1 MQTYLHKLRAQI
13 LVLLLF
19 ASGASISRAAET
31 LEQQVD
37 RLMSPYNRPD
47 VPGAAIGIFRGPDIL
62 LNKAYGMRNLENH
75 QPSTITTNFRTASL
89 TKAFTATA
97 IMQLVEAGHLTL
109 DATIQDYF
117 PNFPDYGSRIT
128 IKHLLSHTS
137 GFQEYE
143 LLMPPD
149 YQGQITDKEVLAL
162 LANERSGYFTPGS
175 RFRYSNS
182 GYAILACIVEQITS
196 TPFQDYLRDHIF
208 LPLQMHQTVAYV
220 KNYNDVVERAYGY
233 SPNGNG
239 FKFTDQS
246 STSAVLGDGG
256 IYSSIR
262 DLHQWLQMWSGGN
275 SVLRPTSMTA
285 MTEPNL
291 LNSGKATNYGF
302 GWFVDQFGDTRKIS
316 HTGSTIG
323 QKHAIAFYPEKNL
336 GIVILVNREN
346 AAPWEI
352 LDSIAARLIREQSAA
367 HNPEG
372 LGAAFDLRLQ

>member
-1 MQTYLHKLRAQI
+1 
-13 LVLLLF
+13 
-19 ASGASISRAAET
+19 
-31 LEQQVD
+31 
-37 RLMSPYNRPD
+37 MSPYNRPN
-47 VPGAAIGIFRGPDIL
+47 VPGAAFGVFRGPHIL

-97 IMQLVEAGHLTL
+97 VMQLVEAGHLTL

-162 LANERSGYFTPGS
+162 LAIERSGYFTPGS

-233 SPNGNG
+233 SPNGFQAN
-239 FKFTDQS
+239 
-246 STSAVLGDGG
+246 
-256 IYSSIR
+256 
-262 DLHQWLQMWSGGN
+262 
-275 SVLRPTSMTA
+275 
-285 MTEPNL
+285 
-291 LNSGKATNYGF
+291 
-302 GWFVDQFGDTRKIS
+302 
-316 HTGSTIG
+316 
-323 QKHAIAFYPEKNL
+323 
-336 GIVILVNREN
+336 
-346 AAPWEI
+346 
-352 LDSIAARLIREQSAA
+352 
-367 HNPEG
+367 
-372 LGAAFDLRLQ
+372 

>member
-1 MQTYLHKLRAQI
+1 MQTYFHKLRVQI
-13 LVLLLF
+13 LVLLFF
-19 ASGASISRAAET
+19 AGSAPISQAAET

-37 RLMSPYNRPD
+37 RLMSPYSKPD
-47 VPGAAIGIFRGPDIL
+47 VPGAAIGVFRGPDIL

-89 TKAFTATA
+89 SKAFTATA
-97 IMQLVEAGHLTL
+97 IMQLVESGQLTL
-109 DATIQDYF
+109 DTNIQDYF
-117 PNFPDYGSRIT
+117 PNFPDYGSGIT

-137 GFQEYE
+137 GLKDYE

-149 YQGQITDKEVLAL
+149 YQGQITDKAVLDL

-182 GYAILACIVEQITS
+182 GYAILACLVEKITS
-196 TPFQDYLRDHIF
+196 TPFQDYLRDQIF
-208 LPLQMHQTVAYV
+208 LPLQMHHTVAYV
-220 KNYNDVVERAYGY
+220 KNYNDVVERAFGY

-275 SVLRPTSMTA
+275 SVLSPTSMTA

-291 LNSGKATNYGF
+291 LTSGEATNYGF
-302 GWFVDQFGDTRKIS
+302 GWFVDQLGDTRKIS

-352 LDSIAARLIREQSAA
+352 LDSIAARLIRE
-367 HNPEG
+367 
-372 LGAAFDLRLQ
+372 